1 MERKELV
8 DQIEVNFYDFG
19 EFEYYALVLAENQEN
34 AIKGYTEVVADIED
48 EELEP
53 RIITIKEA
61 LEKYKKAKDE
71 KCKSEKEKVEEFYI
85 ALREFR
91 VLAINKRIEYLVMLI
106 DGSLL

>member
-1 MERKELV
+1 MERKELFNP
-8 DQIEVNFYDFG
+8 IKVNFYDFS
-19 EFEYYALVLAENQEN
+19 EFEYYALVVAENIEN

-48 EELEP
+48 KELEP
-53 RIITIKEA
+53 RIITRKEA

-71 KCKSEKEKVEEFYI
+71 MCESEKEKVEEFYI

-91 VLAINKRIEYLVMLI
+91 NLAINRKVEYLVMLI